1 MVFVDPAPA
10 NWGFAVALECAAMIN
25 NDPRTRILETRLK
38 RWRERL
44 AAAESRGDDP
54 AYVANCRTEIERLQD
69 QLATKK
75 DLAE

>member
-1 MVFVDPAPA
+1 MVILDPAPA
-10 NWGFAVALECAAMIN
+10 KRGRRVALNCAAMKH

-44 AAAESRGDDP
+44 AAAEARGDDP